1 MNTEQPDI
9 KIAYL
14 FNNAINFCEV
24 SVLENSE
31 QFKTLFPDPDATP
44 AFFIKYGSDCSK
56 REAVDF
62 LLFFQ
67 SLQPPHKSL

>member
-31 QFKTLFPDPDATP
+31 QFETLFPDPDATP
-44 AFFIKYGSDCSK
+44 AFFIKCGSDCS
-56 REAVDF
+56 EGDAVDF
-62 LLFFQ
+62 LLSFQ
-67 SLQPPHKSL
+67 SLSSPS